1 MSIGCLLNI
10 GDGTQ
15 MNTETQSTLVQE
27 LKAKGANMRRALP
40 SARHLSSVF
49 YASPEVQALEKE
61 KIFLT
66 HWLCLGREE
75 EVPKPGDYM
84 TMRLVG
90 EPLVVSRDKENHV
103 VVMRNQCL
111 HRGVEVAQG
120 KGSTRNFT
128 CPYHAWGYD
137 IGGKLLTAAYMQRS
151 DADLC
156 NARLPRLRSAVW
168 RGWIFANFSNSAPP
182 FEEFIAPYEKELW
195 FFRTE
200 ECLLGDKLVLELNC
214 NWKFVAENLLDRY
227 HTGTLHAKT
236 FGKLR
241 TSKPEEFEFT
251 SISGGGS
258 NSFSQAAP
266 MTADG
271 RQAFV
276 ALPWM
281 QEHGNIATKS
291 NIFPNLNLSSRSDSI
306 RLWALWPLGP
316 GRTQVISYLMFHK
329 TAPERADF
337 LEQLGIYR
345 EYMKTI
351 IAEDQSAVESLQR
364 VAESY
369 MYEPG
374 PLSHLEGPI
383 HNLLNHYLDTI
394 GA

>member
-1 MSIGCLLNI
+1 
-10 GDGTQ
+10 
-15 MNTETQSTLVQE
+15 MNTAAREALVQE
-27 LKAKGANMRRALP
+27 LKAKGANMRRELP
-40 SARHLSSVF
+40 KARHLPSVF
-49 YASPEVQALEKE
+49 YASPEVEALEKE

-75 EVPKPGDYM
+75 EVAKPGDYI

-90 EPLVVSRDKENHV
+90 EPLIVSRDKDNNV

-151 DADLC
+151 EADLS
-156 NARLPRLRSAVW
+156 NVSLPRLKSATW
-168 RGWIFANFSNSAPP
+168 RGWIFATFNENPQS
-182 FEEFIAPYEKELW
+182 FEDFIAPYEKELW
-195 FFRTE
+195 FFKTD
-200 ECLLGDKLVLELNC
+200 ECVLGDKLVLELDC

-241 TSKPEEFEFT
+241 TSKPEEFTFT
-251 SISGGGS
+251 SIPGGGS
-258 NSFSQAAP
+258 NSFSNAAP

-271 RQAFV
+271 SQAFV

-306 RLWALWPLGP
+306 RLWALWPLSP
-316 GRTQVISYLMFHK
+316 GRTQIISYLLFYK
-329 TAPERADF
+329 TALERPDF
-337 LEQLGIYR
+337 PEQLDIYR
-345 EYMKTI
+345 NYMKSI
-351 IAEDQSAVESLQR
+351 IAEDQSAVESLQK

-394 GA
+394 EA